1 MPGKCGRCDKQVYD
15 AEEVKAAGRVWH
27 QGCYKCKECGM
38 TLNSTTLRDREG
50 EIYCAHCY
58 GKLFGAKGYGFGGG
72 GGVGMA
78 SGKYE
83 GAAISSDAIN
93 ADIKRKLEAKYDQA
107 QEAKCRA
114 WLEEFLGEKFQEPTL
129 QEALKS
135 GVRLCKAIN
144 KVTGG
149 VIKQI
154 SDKSMAAMQREN
166 IARYLQVC
174 KNTAMN
180 RADIF
185 ETDDLFLGKNMV
197 LVLANL
203 RALSEKAVAKKVA
216 SSVILAP
223 GAAPPVEVA
232 APPSYGGG
240 YSGGYSAPAPA
251 PAAAEP
257 APAAAEPAP
266 AAAAPVA
273 AAEPAAGGGG
283 GGGGGGEAC
292 PDCGAERGAG
302 ADFCADCGHKF

>member
-27 QGCYKCKECGM
+27 SGCFKCKDCGAA
-38 TLNSTTLRDREG
+38 LNSSTLRDREG
-50 EIYCAHCY
+50 EIYCQHCY

-72 GGVGMA
+72 GGVGLA
-78 SGKYE
+78 SGKYD
-83 GAAISSDAIN
+83 GADPVASSDAIN
-93 ADIKRKLEAKYDQA
+93 ADIKRKLEAKYDQS

-114 WLEEFLGEKFQEPTL
+114 WLEEFLGEKFQEATL

-154 SDKSMAAMQREN
+154 SDKQMAAMQREN

-174 KNTAMN
+174 KNAAFN

-197 LVLANL
+197 LVLANI
-203 RALSEKAVAKKVA
+203 RALSEKAVAKKA
-216 SSVILAP
+216 SSSAIAGA

-232 APPSYGGG
+232 APGAYGGG
-240 YSGGYSAPAPA
+240 VGGVRSEPAEPVAAEPA
-251 PAAAEP
+251 AEPAAAEP
-257 APAAAEPAP
+257 AASG
-266 AAAAPVA
+266 
-273 AAEPAAGGGG
+273 GGGG
-283 GGGGGGEAC
+283 GGGGGGEVC
-292 PDCGAERGAG
+292 PDCGAERGSG

>member
-27 QGCYKCKECGM
+27 HGCFKCKDCGQA
-38 TLNSTTLRDREG
+38 LNSTTLRDRDG

-72 GGVGMA
+72 GGVGLA
-78 SGKYE
+78 SGKYDS
-83 GAAISSDAIN
+83 ADPMVSSDAIN
-93 ADIKRKLEAKYDQA
+93 ADIKRKLEAKYDSG

-154 SDKSMAAMQREN
+154 SDKQMAAMQREN
-166 IARYLQVC
+166 IARYIQVC
-174 KNTAMN
+174 RNIAMN
-180 RADIF
+180 RADVF

-197 LVLANL
+197 LVLANI
-203 RALSEKAVAKKVA
+203 RALSEKAVAKKA
-216 SSVILAP
+216 SGSAIAAS
-223 GAAPPVEVA
+223 GAAPPVEMA
-232 APPSYGGG
+232 APVSYGGG
-240 YSGGYSAPAPA
+240 GGGYSAPAAEPVAAEPA
-251 PAAAEP
+251 AAAAAAEP
-257 APAAAEPAP
+257 APDA
-266 AAAAPVA
+266 
-273 AAEPAAGGGG
+273 GGG

>member
-1 MPGKCGRCDKQVYD
+1 MPGKCGRCDKQVFD

-27 QGCYKCKECGM
+27 TGCFKCKDCGL
-38 TLNSTTLRDREG
+38 TLNSTTLRDRDG

-72 GGVGMA
+72 GGVGLA
-78 SGKYE
+78 SGKYDGQQE
-83 GAAISSDAIN
+83 GVVSSDAIN

-114 WLEEFLGEKFQEPTL
+114 WLEEFLGENFKEATL

-144 KVTGG
+144 KIVGP

-154 SDKSMAAMQREN
+154 SDKQMAAMQREN

-174 KNTAMN
+174 KNIAMN
-180 RADIF
+180 RADVF

-203 RALSEKAVAKKVA
+203 RALSEKAVAKKTSA
-216 SSVILAP
+216 SVITAS
-223 GAAPPVEVA
+223 GAAPPVEMA
-232 APPSYGGG
+232 APVSYGG
-240 YSGGYSAPAPA
+240 GGYSAPAAAEPA
-251 PAAAEP
+251 AAEPAAVEPAAAEP
-257 APAAAEPAP
+257 APAA
-266 AAAAPVA
+266 
-273 AAEPAAGGGG
+273 GG

>member
-27 QGCYKCKECGM
+27 SGCFKCKDCNL
-38 TLNSTTLRDREG
+38 TLNSTTLRDRDG

-72 GGVGMA
+72 GGVGLA
-78 SGKYE
+78 SGKYDGEQE
-83 GAAISSDAIN
+83 GVVSSDAIN
-93 ADIKRKLEAKYDQA
+93 ADIKRKLEAKFDQG

-135 GVRLCKAIN
+135 GVRLCKAVN
-144 KVTGG
+144 KIAGP

-154 SDKSMAAMQREN
+154 SDKKMAAMQREN

-174 KNTAMN
+174 RNIAMN
-180 RADIF
+180 RADLF
-185 ETDDLFLGKNMV
+185 ETDDLYLGKNMV

-203 RALSEKAVAKKVA
+203 RALSEKAVAKKVS
-216 SSVILAP
+216 SSVISAS
-223 GAAPPVEVA
+223 GAAPPVEMA
-232 APPSYGGG
+232 APVSYGGG
-240 YSGGYSAPAPA
+240 GGYSAPAAAYSAPA
-251 PAAAEP
+251 AAEPAAAAPAAAEPAAAEP
-257 APAAAEPAP
+257 APA
-266 AAAAPVA
+266 
-273 AAEPAAGGGG
+273 GG